1 MHFNKVLY
9 IVPTLTLQ
17 FEYVPIYAAHKE
29 ITLLKA

>member
-9 IVPTLTLQ
+9 IVLTLTLQ
-17 FEYVPIYAAHKE
+17 FEYMPIYDALKE